1 MPRVKNIDKIKFIAK
16 LEIKVKQIEDQLP
29 QISSRSRLDS
39 IIEELTNDISNSAM
53 SSKLASN
60 KISKSKL
67 DFWSEELLQL
77 KLKLRNAKG
86 KAYKTKNKSDVNN
99 HKQLKAEYQ
108 RLLWRSKKEAFEKQ
122 CTVKMNENPYKGL
135 KKIAA
140 SQSSNVLPGELI
152 LNLWDYPRD
161 DRDGKVPWNIFFRL
175 ICSYENF
182 CASFVEIH
190 WLGY

>member
-67 DFWSEELLQL
+67 D
-77 KLKLRNAKG
+77 R
-86 KAYKTKNKSDVNN
+86 
-99 HKQLKAEYQ
+99 
-108 RLLWRSKKEAFEKQ
+108 
-122 CTVKMNENPYKGL
+122 
-135 KKIAA
+135 
-140 SQSSNVLPGELI
+140 
-152 LNLWDYPRD
+152 
-161 DRDGKVPWNIFFRL
+161 
-175 ICSYENF
+175 
-182 CASFVEIH
+182 
-190 WLGY
+190 

>member
-67 DFWSEELLQL
+67 DFWSEEHLQL

-108 RLLWRSKKEAFEKQ
+108 RLLWRSKKEPFEKQ

-135 KKIAA
+135 KKLAA
-140 SQSSNVLPGELI
+140 SQSSNVLPGEL
-152 LNLWDYPRD
+152 
-161 DRDGKVPWNIFFRL
+161 
-175 ICSYENF
+175 
-182 CASFVEIH
+182 FVII
-190 WLGY
+190 